1 MAREPK
7 NRQPA
12 KSSARGQGGAS
23 ANAAAAPAPV
33 RKKPFNPLRF
43 FSEVRQ
49 EGRKVTWTSRRE
61 TIISTIMVLIMAV
74 IAAIF
79 FYLVDTVIG
88 LTVDFLLGLG
98 G

>member
-1 MAREPK
+1 MARNTK

-12 KSSARGQGGAS
+12 STGSSGKAGAS
-23 ANAAAAPAPV
+23 SNAAAPAPA
-33 RKKPFNPLRF
+33 RKKTTNPFKF

-61 TIISTIMVLIMAV
+61 TIISTIMVLVMAT

-79 FYLVDTVIG
+79 FFAVDSLIG
-88 LTVDFLLGLG
+88 FIIDFLLGLG
-98 G
+98 AS

>member
-1 MAREPK
+1 MARNTK

-12 KSSARGQGGAS
+12 STGSSGKAGAS
-23 ANAAAAPAPV
+23 SNAAASAPA
-33 RKKPFNPLRF
+33 RKKTTNPLKF

-61 TIISTIMVLIMAV
+61 TIISTIMVLVMAT

-79 FYLVDTVIG
+79 FFAVDSLIG
-88 LTVDFLLGLG
+88 FIIDFLLGLG
-98 G
+98 AS